1 MFQPADYGSALG
13 PSTRTRGSTFMVA
26 VGSHLLKGCLEPNE
40 AVEGWEMGPPVDTD
54 VVVVD
59 QSLIL

>member
-1 MFQPADYGSALG
+1 
-13 PSTRTRGSTFMVA
+13 MVA

-59 QSLIL
+59 QSLVL